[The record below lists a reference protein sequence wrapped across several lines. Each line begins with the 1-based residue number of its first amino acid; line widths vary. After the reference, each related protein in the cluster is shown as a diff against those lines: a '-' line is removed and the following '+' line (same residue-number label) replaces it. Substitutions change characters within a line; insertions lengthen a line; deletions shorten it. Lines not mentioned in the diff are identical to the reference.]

1 MHYKC
6 PIQNFK
12 VIHMYMHMFKS
23 CPKSCNSNIHL
34 INFDNQGL
42 TMTHHSVKIVEL
54 SGKSQHLWKCCTHD
68 NFILHSKILISLA
81 FRQHSLGLKIL
92 SKKMMFSHDICI
104 KIDLKKM
111 SMYIELNVDNKITIA
126 YISHYYL

>member
-6 PIQNFK
+6 PLQNFK
-12 VIHMYMHMFKS
+12 IIHMYMHMFKS

-34 INFDNQGL
+34 INFDPRFNNDTPL
-42 TMTHHSVKIVEL
+42 RKNRRIVRK
-54 SGKSQHLWKCCTHD
+54 KSD
-68 NFILHSKILISLA
+68 NLILHSKILISLA

-92 SKKMMFSHDICI
+92 SKKMMFSHDISI

-111 SMYIELNVDNKITIA
+111 SMYIELNVDNKITIT

>member
-1 MHYKC
+1 
-6 PIQNFK
+6 
-12 VIHMYMHMFKS
+12 
-23 CPKSCNSNIHL
+23 
-34 INFDNQGL
+34 
-42 TMTHHSVKIVEL
+42 MTNPSVKIVEL

-68 NFILHSKILISLA
+68 NNLILHSKKLISLA

-111 SMYIELNVDNKITIA
+111 SIYIELNVDNKITIT
-126 YISHYYL
+126 YILH

>member
-6 PIQNFK
+6 PLQNFK
-12 VIHMYMHMFKS
+12 IIHMYMHMFKS

-34 INFDNQGL
+34 INFDPRFNNDTPL
-42 TMTHHSVKIVEL
+42 RKNRRIVRK
-54 SGKSQHLWKCCTHD
+54 KSD
-68 NFILHSKILISLA
+68 NLILHSKILISLA

-111 SMYIELNVDNKITIA
+111 SMYIELNVDNKMTIT
-126 YISHYYL
+126 YISHYYLELLH